1 MAYNLEFEIVIAI
14 PSQLIRTAILSRRK
28 NTNHDYF
35 TVIVNL
41 TMSKALTKNSTN
53 KNSMGEYGKGLVLL
67 HGTLEISIDEA
78 QDLPDMESKNY

>member
-1 MAYNLEFEIVIAI
+1 
-14 PSQLIRTAILSRRK
+14 
-28 NTNHDYF
+28 
-35 TVIVNL
+35 
-41 TMSKALTKNSTN
+41 MSKALTKHSTN